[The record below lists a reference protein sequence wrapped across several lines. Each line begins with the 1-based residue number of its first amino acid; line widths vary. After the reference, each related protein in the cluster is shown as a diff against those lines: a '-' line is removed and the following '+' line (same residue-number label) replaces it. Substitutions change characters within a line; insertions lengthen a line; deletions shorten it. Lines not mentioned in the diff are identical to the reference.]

1 MEHPAST
8 AASLDHPGLVR
19 RLAEIPRYRWIQI
32 TILAVLIVAF
42 VTSFQSGSEGAHQ
55 SGYRAEFSMSF
66 PLICDVV
73 AMLATVVHG
82 WARHDAKMRR
92 LAALFVM
99 GPMILSWAA
108 NAVDHLANAHVTTF
122 GATYGEKAW
131 TLWVILAAGL
141 CPVAVAA
148 LLYFATKFIEF
159 EQRAAVPTI
168 DETPEI
174 PAKTSTETA
183 ETEDVPD
190 EQADD
195 EPADGGQVD
204 DDVANE
210 LDEIIKFEQRIEQ
223 VMAEELAK
231 TGKSITRD
239 IAEIMVRD
247 RVSRATAYRRR
258 GSNASLA

>member
-1 MEHPAST
+1 VEHPAST
-8 AASLDHPGLVR
+8 AASLDHPGPVR

-159 EQRAAVPTI
+159 EQRSAVPELV
-168 DETPEI
+168 ETPEI
-174 PAKTSTETA
+174 SDEIPETA
-183 ETEDVPD
+183 PVAVAPRPEISAPD
-190 EQADD
+190 PAPEPSAVEVDD
-195 EPADGGQVD
+195 ELVSAI
-204 DDVANE
+204 
-210 LDEIIKFEQRIEQ
+210 DEIEIQQAMDEHR
-223 VMAEELAK
+223 V
-231 TGKSITRD
+231 TRD

>member
-8 AASLDHPGLVR
+8 ATPLDHPGRAR

-32 TILAVLIVAF
+32 TILAVLVVAF

-122 GATYGEKAW
+122 GTSYGEKAW
-131 TLWVILAAGL
+131 TLWVVLAAGL

-159 EQRAAVPTI
+159 EQRATAPTV

-174 PAKTSTETA
+174 ADPEIVEKPTAAAAIAAPEPAPEASEV
-183 ETEDVPD
+183 EV
-190 EQADD
+190 DD
-195 EPADGGQVD
+195 ELVSAI
-204 DDVANE
+204 
-210 LDEIIKFEQRIEQ
+210 DEIEIQQAMDEHR
-223 VMAEELAK
+223 V
-231 TGKSITRD
+231 TRD

-258 GSNASLA
+258 GSNVPLA

>member
-8 AASLDHPGLVR
+8 ATPLDHPGRAR

-32 TILAVLIVAF
+32 TILAVLVVAF

-122 GATYGEKAW
+122 GTTYGEKAW

-159 EQRAAVPTI
+159 EQRVAVPVV

-174 PAKTSTETA
+174 AEKPLVDAVVSAAEPDHAERESAPETSTVE
-183 ETEDVPD
+183 V
-190 EQADD
+190 DD
-195 EPADGGQVD
+195 ELVSAI
-204 DDVANE
+204 
-210 LDEIIKFEQRIEQ
+210 DEIEIQQAMDEHR
-223 VMAEELAK
+223 V
-231 TGKSITRD
+231 TRD

-258 GSNASLA
+258 SSNVPLA